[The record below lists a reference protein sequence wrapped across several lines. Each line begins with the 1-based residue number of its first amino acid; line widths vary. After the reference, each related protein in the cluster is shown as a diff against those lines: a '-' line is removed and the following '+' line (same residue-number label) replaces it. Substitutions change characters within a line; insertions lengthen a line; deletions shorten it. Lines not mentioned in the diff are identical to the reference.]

1 MKHLQKILL
10 ALLVWGI
17 AATGNS
23 FAQLPRECRMQL
35 SPHQTNALPLNEYC
49 LQNLTT
55 SLCGR
60 YVVCAHC
67 CLHSV

>member
-23 FAQLPRECRMQL
+23 FAQLPRSAGCD
-35 SPHQTNALPLNEYC
+35 C
-49 LQNLTT
+49 LLTDKR
-55 SLCGR
+55 S
-60 YVVCAHC
+60 YP
-67 CLHSV
+67 

>member
-23 FAQLPRECRMQL
+23 FAQLPPGSAGCD
-35 SPHQTNALPLNEYC
+35 C
-49 LQNLTT
+49 LLTDKR
-55 SLCGR
+55 S
-60 YVVCAHC
+60 YP
-67 CLHSV
+67 